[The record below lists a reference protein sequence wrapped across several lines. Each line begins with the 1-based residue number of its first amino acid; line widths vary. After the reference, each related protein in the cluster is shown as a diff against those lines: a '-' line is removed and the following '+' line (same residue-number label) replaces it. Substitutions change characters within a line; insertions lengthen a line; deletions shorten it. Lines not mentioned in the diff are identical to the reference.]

1 MNTKTIQNTDI
12 LTGIEF
18 FTGQERQLQKRYEVK
33 PFKAKAKK
41 VTLPFNPPTFKEFR
55 GQYNGN

>member
-1 MNTKTIQNTDI
+1 MNTKTLQSIDI
-12 LTGIEF
+12 LTGVEF

-33 PFKAKAKK
+33 PFEAKAKK
-41 VTLPFNPPTFKEFR
+41 VTLPFNLPTFKEFR